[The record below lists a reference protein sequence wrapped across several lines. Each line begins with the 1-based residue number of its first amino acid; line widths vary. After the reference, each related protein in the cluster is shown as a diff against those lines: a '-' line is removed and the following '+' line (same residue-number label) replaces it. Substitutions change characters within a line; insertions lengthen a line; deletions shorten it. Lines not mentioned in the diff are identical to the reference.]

1 MGISYSKGRKIA
13 ALTEKQGAGYW
24 KVNKVAKPGGS
35 SHVPAAG
42 KKLMAEYAALRMEA
56 KQMLDALL
64 QKHFPQYLDSPND
77 SMEADGSEPL
87 LCLLPKKQNSQST
100 P

>member
-1 MGISYSKGRKIA
+1 
-13 ALTEKQGAGYW
+13 
-24 KVNKVAKPGGS
+24 
-35 SHVPAAG
+35 
-42 KKLMAEYAALRMEA
+42 MAEYAALRMEA